1 MSEAQHP
8 ETSTKTAIVVISDPR
23 SGHDESLA
31 RLFNALASAYEFHAA
46 GDKVTIVFTGTGTRW
61 IGEVRQTEHPAHEL
75 FEKVQHLV
83 AGASCACAE
92 VFGATSAIEESGY
105 ALIEDHIVPGTG
117 GLPSLRNLMRDG
129 YQVLVF

>member
-46 GDKVTIVFTGTGTRW
+46 GVHKFILRPIASGTDDMLK
-61 IGEVRQTEHPAHEL
+61 QTKSMVEQLIPE
-75 FEKVQHLV
+75 
-83 AGASCACAE
+83 
-92 VFGATSAIEESGY
+92 IEAMNG
-105 ALIEDHIVPGTG
+105 
-117 GLPSLRNLMRDG
+117 
-129 YQVLVF
+129 